1 MMENFKFLWQSVLEA
16 ENFPAWELYVLFTLL
31 LMISIIIR
39 CARIEDRI
47 EDNSKLV
54 NDLMKEIGKEIF

>member
-1 MMENFKFLWQSVLEA
+1 MENFKFLWQSVLEA

-39 CARIEDRI
+39 CARIE
-47 EDNSKLV
+47 EKL
-54 NDLMKEIGKEIF
+54 NRNFELMTELVEEIGKEIF

>member
-1 MMENFKFLWQSVLEA
+1 MENFKFLWQSVLEA

-39 CARIEDRI
+39 CARIEDKI

>member
-1 MMENFKFLWQSVLEA
+1 MEDIKFLWESVLEA
-16 ENFPAWELYVLFTLL
+16 ENFPAWELYVFFTLL

-39 CARIEDRI
+39 CARIEDKI

>member
-1 MMENFKFLWQSVLEA
+1 MENFKFLWQSVLEA

>member
-39 CARIEDRI
+39 CARIEDKI

>member
-1 MMENFKFLWQSVLEA
+1 MEDIKFLWESVLEA
-16 ENFPAWELYVLFTLL
+16 ENFPAWELYVFFTLL

-39 CARIEDRI
+39 CARIEDKI
-47 EDNSKLV
+47 EDNSKLI